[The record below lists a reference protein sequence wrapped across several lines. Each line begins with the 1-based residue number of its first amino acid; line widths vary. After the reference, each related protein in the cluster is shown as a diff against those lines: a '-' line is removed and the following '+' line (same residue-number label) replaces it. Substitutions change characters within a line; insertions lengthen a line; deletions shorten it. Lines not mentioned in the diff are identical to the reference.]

1 MRIGLSLANDSQ
13 VNLALLGRQ
22 PGCFSLFEYYF
33 RCLILYFNLLFEVAQ
48 VWGCSM
54 ANR

>member
-22 PGCFSLFEYYF
+22 PGCFPYLNIIFG
-33 RCLILYFNLLFEVAQ
+33 V
-48 VWGCSM
+48 
-54 ANR
+54 